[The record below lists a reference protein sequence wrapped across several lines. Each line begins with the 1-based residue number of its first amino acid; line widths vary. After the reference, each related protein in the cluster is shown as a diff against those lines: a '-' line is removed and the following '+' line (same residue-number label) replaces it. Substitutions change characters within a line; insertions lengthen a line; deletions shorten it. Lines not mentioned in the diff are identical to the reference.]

1 MEITVNFPGNM
12 RATATVGEVTIE
24 TDQSVANGG
33 EGAAPEPFDLF
44 LASIATCAG
53 SYALSFMK
61 ARDID
66 AEGSR
71 IVMTVERDED
81 TRLVTELGLTLHLP
95 EGFPE
100 KYRAAVRRA
109 MDKCT
114 VKRCLLE
121 PPAIS
126 VETAAHA

>member
-1 MEITVNFPGNM
+1 VEITVSFPGNM

-24 TDQSVANGG
+24 TDQGVSNGG

-71 IVMTVERDED
+71 IAMTVKRDED

-95 EGFPE
+95 PGFPE

-114 VKRCLLE
+114 VKRCLLD
-121 PPAIS
+121 PPTIS
-126 VETAAHA
+126 VDTAAHA